1 MKGLLIKDIRI
12 LLRQKMTLLIIVLLG
27 IFMSMNG
34 GNSSFA
40 LGYIMVVSATL
51 VVTTISYDYF
61 EKGMSFILTLPVS
74 RKTYVL
80 EKYLLAVLV
89 ELVAAGLSVL
99 IQLAGTLFGAP
110 ADWNVFLATG
120 VGCLVAAMIIVS
132 VYIPVYMKCG
142 PEKSRVAIFIVIG
155 LIAAVSYLV
164 AKVKPIQDAGMAL
177 IEALSKMT
185 AAQLIA
191 IGVGIFMLI
200 IAASVGISIRI
211 MKKKEF

>member
-1 MKGLLIKDIRI
+1 MKGLLIKDMRI

-80 EKYLLAVLV
+80 EKYLLAVFV

-120 VGCLVAAMIIVS
+120 VGCLVAAMIIVAI
-132 VYIPVYMKCG
+132 YIPVYMKCG

-155 LIAAVSYLV
+155 AIAAVSYLV

>member
-1 MKGLLIKDIRI
+1 MKGLLIKDMRI

-99 IQLAGTLFGAP
+99 IQLAGTLLGAP

-132 VYIPVYMKCG
+132 IYIPVYMKCG

-155 LIAAVSYLV
+155 AIAAVSYLV

-185 AAQLIA
+185 AAQLIT

>member
-1 MKGLLIKDIRI
+1 MKGLLIKDMRI

-99 IQLAGTLFGAP
+99 IQLAGTLLGAS

-132 VYIPVYMKCG
+132 IYIPVYMKCG

-155 LIAAVSYLV
+155 AIAAVSYLV
-164 AKVKPIQDAGMAL
+164 AKVKPVQDAGMAL